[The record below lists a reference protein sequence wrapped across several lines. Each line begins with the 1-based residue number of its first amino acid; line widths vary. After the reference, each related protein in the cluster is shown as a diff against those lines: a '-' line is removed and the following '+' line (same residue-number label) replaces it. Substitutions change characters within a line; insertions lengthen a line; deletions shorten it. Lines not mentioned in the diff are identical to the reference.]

1 MSLLIK
7 IKIGT
12 NPKKLISEISESVL
26 DKFSKVK
33 LIDKYD
39 VYQHLMTYWED
50 TMQDDLYLISQNGW
64 DVSLFKVK
72 NKKGKETKEWDSELI
87 PKDIAIRKYFAKQ
100 QEELDDL
107 QSELEN
113 VEQQMQTMEEENQ
126 GEDDMLSEAKSDA
139 GNVSKPIITK
149 RINTIKDDSEYADEL
164 KILLEYKELLDEK
177 KKFADQIKTIKA
189 ELDKNLLK
197 KYNDFTEPEI
207 QELVV
212 NDKWL
217 ATIHDSINEEMEQIS
232 NKLARRINELAERY
246 ETPLPDL
253 TKEVQTLS
261 KKVDDH
267 LEKMGFRC

>member
-1 MSLLIK
+1 
-7 IKIGT
+7 
-12 NPKKLISEISESVL
+12 
-26 DKFSKVK
+26 
-33 LIDKYD
+33 
-39 VYQHLMTYWED
+39 MTYWEE

-64 DVSLFKVK
+64 NVSLFKVK

-87 PKDIAIRKYFAKQ
+87 PKDIVIRKYFAKQ

-197 KYNDFTEPEI
+197 KYNDLTEPEI

-246 ETPLPDL
+246 ETPLPEL
-253 TKEVQTLS
+253 FKEVQTLS
-261 KKVDDH
+261 TKVDEH
-267 LEKMGFRC
+267 LEKMGFKW